1 MNNRQ
6 EEIKDRLRKALDMNN
21 KKPADLANDLNIP
34 KSAISQYLA
43 GRSKNM
49 PSERMY
55 SICKYLNVS
64 EGWMMGFDVQM
75 ERPTELKETD
85 EVVALVKRLETEK
98 EFRSLVVKL
107 SKLNSNQLQVIKA
120 VMAEFSVE

>member
-1 MNNRQ
+1 MSNRQ

-75 ERPTELKETD
+75 ERPVEQKDNDEL
-85 EVVALVKRLETEK
+85 VALIKRLETEK
-98 EFRSLVVKL
+98 EFRSLVLKL
-107 SKLNSNQLQVIKA
+107 GKLNPNQIQVIKA
-120 VMAEFSVE
+120 VMSEFAVD